1 MRIALFLAISL
12 FLLLITKPVFSQE
25 WKNLK
30 DYQNETY
37 HDLLEDGCWLKKDR
51 RRNTAVWQQANQFN
65 LTAEKGHLKYK
76 TISQIRD
83 FYLWFDDERK
93 QLGQEINA
101 VGVAAIVAGQ
111 LSKFDNFFIRM
122 FIVRNKEVIW
132 FGNEGAKRVF
142 TFAFPLLRDIY
153 FSKRILKGQEAI
165 NWDMKNG
172 KIEQCQILEPI
183 YNQLTP
189 LAIHKLES
197 MAKGK
202 GIYCLGVPKNLRFEN
217 SIMDCNARYE
227 HALTKVYQYYLL
239 GQNKNTN

>member
-1 MRIALFLAISL
+1 MRIAFFLVSTLFLF
-12 FLLLITKPVFSQE
+12 FLTKPVFSQE
-25 WKNLK
+25 WINLK
-30 DYQNETY
+30 DYQDETE
-37 HDLLEDGCWLKKDR
+37 HELLEDGCWLKKDR
-51 RRNTAVWQQANQFN
+51 RRNTEVWKQANQFN
-65 LTAEKGHLKYK
+65 LTAEKGNLKYK
-76 TISQIRD
+76 TISQVRD

-111 LSKFDNFFIRM
+111 LSKFDNFFIRT

-153 FSKRILKGQEAI
+153 FSDKILKGQEAI
-165 NWDMKNG
+165 DWDVKNG

-183 YNQLTP
+183 YNQLSP
-189 LAIHKLES
+189 LATHRLEC

-202 GIYCLGVPKNLRFEN
+202 GVFWLGVPKRLRFEK
-217 SIMDCNARYE
+217 SITDCKARYE
-227 HALTKVYQYYLL
+227 HAFTKVYQYYLYC
-239 GQNKNTN
+239 QNKKAD